1 MSRKQRLQC
10 SDCQSEAHV
19 SRREFLQRAS
29 VLTAGAAF
37 INAPWQGVYAAPSRS
52 STAETAAQKLYET
65 LSPAQ
70 RSQICLPF
78 NHPSRTKISANWA
91 VTKPAIHE
99 DFYTVEQRGLIAEVF
114 KGVTSAEGHERFQS
128 QMEFDDGGFDRYH
141 VALFG
146 DPQAEKFE
154 WMLTGRHTTIRADG
168 NSSAG
173 SAFGGPVVYGHGD
186 EDVKSN
192 IFYYQTQQA
201 NQVFKALDNAQAAKA
216 LVKNAPGETQVVL
229 QGTRGTF
236 GGISLQELSQDQR
249 DLVAGVIKTLLNPYR
264 EEDVQEAMESLEQGG
279 GVAGLHMAF
288 YRQGDLN
295 NDGEWDIWRIEGPS
309 FVCHFRGAPHVH
321 AYLNIGTS
329 KLS

>member
-1 MSRKQRLQC
+1 MNHKNRHEC
-10 SDCQSEAHV
+10 PDCQTGIN
-19 SRREFLQRAS
+19 RRDFLQRAS
-29 VLTAGAAF
+29 AVTAGAAF
-37 INAPWQGVYAAPSRS
+37 FGSALPGAFAAPSKS
-52 STAETAAQKLYET
+52 STAETTAQKLYET

-78 NHPSRTKISANWA
+78 NHASRTKISANWA

-99 DFYTVEQRGLIAEVF
+99 DFFTVEQRGLIADVF
-114 KGVTSAEGHERFQS
+114 KGVTSEEGHERFLQ

-146 DPQAEKFE
+146 TPQDNQFE

-168 NSSAG
+168 NCVAG
-173 SAFGGPVVYGHGD
+173 MAFGGPVVYGHGD
-186 EDVKSN
+186 EDAKSN

-201 NQVFKALDNAQAAKA
+201 NAVFKALNKDQAAQA
-216 LVKNAPGETQVVL
+216 LVNTAPGETRVEL
-229 QGTRGTF
+229 QGNSGKF
-236 GGISLQELSQDQR
+236 GGVLVKDLATDQQEL
-249 DLVAGVIKTLLNPYR
+249 VASVIKTLLNPYR
-264 EEDVQEAMESLEQGG
+264 EEDVREAMECLEQGG
-279 GVAGLHMAF
+279 GVSALHMAF
-288 YRQGDLN
+288 YKQGDLG

-321 AYLNIGTS
+321 AYLNIGTT